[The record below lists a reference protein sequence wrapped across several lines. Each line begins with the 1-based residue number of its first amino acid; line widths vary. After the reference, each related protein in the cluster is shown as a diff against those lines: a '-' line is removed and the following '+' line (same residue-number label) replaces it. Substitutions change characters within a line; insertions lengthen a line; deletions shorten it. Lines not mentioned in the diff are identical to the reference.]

1 MEMILTGEPI
11 SAQDALQCGL
21 VSKIHPKDK
30 LLDEAILLAEKIA
43 KYSQVTAALCKRAV
57 R

>member
-1 MEMILTGEPI
+1 
-11 SAQDALQCGL
+11 L
-21 VSKIHPKDK
+21 VSKIHPKEK

-43 KYSQVTAALCKRAV
+43 KFSQVTSALCKRAV